1 MNLALWAPYFIA
13 GTEMTLLLTFTSM
26 VFGLT
31 GGLILALARLDARR
45 RVFYVPA
52 TALIELI
59 RGTPLIVQLF
69 YLFFVLPQVGL
80 RLDPI
85 PTGILGLGIN
95 YSCYLS
101 EVYRAGIVAVDRGQ
115 WEAAAALGLPSA
127 AVYRRIILP
136 QAIRIVIPPMGN
148 MFIGLFKDT
157 ALVST
162 ISVQE
167 LLFSGRLLAS
177 TNFRYFEI
185 FTIVAIIYFILSYPA
200 SLGVR
205 WLERHLRYE
214 R

>member
-1 MNLALWAPYFIA
+1 MDVASWIPYFVRGVQLTI
-13 GTEMTLLLTFTSM
+13 LLTFASM
-26 VFGLT
+26 AFALIVGLF
-31 GGLILALARLDARR
+31 LALARLEPRR
-45 RVFYVPA
+45 RWVYLPA
-52 TALIELI
+52 TAFVELV

-69 YLFFVLPQVGL
+69 YLFFVLPTIGI
-80 RLDPI
+80 RLDPV

-101 EVYRAGIVAVDRGQ
+101 EVYRAGIVAVDKGQ
-115 WEAAAALGLPSA
+115 WEAAAALGLPMSSTL
-127 AVYRRIILP
+127 RRVILP
-136 QAIRIVIPPMGN
+136 QAIRIVIPPIGN

-157 ALVST
+157 AIVST

-185 FTIVAIIYFILSYPA
+185 FTIIAIIYFALSYPT
-200 SLGVR
+200 SLAVK
-205 WLERHLRYE
+205 WLERRLRYE

>member
-1 MNLALWAPYFIA
+1 MNLELWMPFFVR
-13 GTEMTLLLTFTSM
+13 GTEVTLLLTFTSM
-26 VFGLT
+26 AFGLT
-31 GGLILALARLDARR
+31 GGLILALARLDPRR

-52 TALIELI
+52 TALVELI
-59 RGTPLIVQLF
+59 RGTPLLVQLF
-69 YLFFVLPQVGL
+69 YLFFVLPQVGV
-80 RLDPI
+80 RLDPV

-115 WEAAAALGLPSA
+115 WEAAAALGLPGA
-127 AVYRRIILP
+127 ATYRRIILP

-167 LLFSGRLLAS
+167 LLFSGRLLAA